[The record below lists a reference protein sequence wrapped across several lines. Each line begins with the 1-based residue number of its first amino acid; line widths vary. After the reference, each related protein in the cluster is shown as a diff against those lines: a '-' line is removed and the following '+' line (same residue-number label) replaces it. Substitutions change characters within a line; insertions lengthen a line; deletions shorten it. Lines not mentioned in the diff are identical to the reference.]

1 MAGLT
6 PQQQRALRRRH
17 KHERQAV
24 VFGALIAALA
34 LAGLGATAVYT
45 GAMDAPFLT
54 RDFTTPS
61 PDAAPEIPKAPCPP
75 ADTLPVALPS
85 IQLRVL
91 NSTGTSG
98 LAGTASTTLTA
109 AGFVVLEVGNYPMK
123 VTGGSRI
130 QFGEAGL
137 AAAYTLAAYLDNTT
151 PVLDT
156 RQDATVDL
164 ILGTEWAGLLDPATV
179 ILDPTLPLEP
189 ITGCVPLEEALAT
202 AIPGPTATPTP
213 TPEGEPAA
221 GG

>member
-6 PQQQRALRRRH
+6 PQQQRVLRRRH

-34 LAGLGATAVYT
+34 LAGLGATAIYT
-45 GAMDAPFLT
+45 GTMDAPFLA

-61 PDAAPEIPKAPCPP
+61 PDAVVEDAEAPCPP
-75 ADTLPVALPS
+75 VDTLPVALPS

-98 LAGTASTTLTA
+98 LAGTTSTTLTA
-109 AGFVVLEVGNYPMK
+109 AGFVVLEAGNYPMK
-123 VTGGSRI
+123 VSGGARI

-137 AAAYTLAAYLDNTT
+137 AAAYTLAAYLDTT
-151 PVLDT
+151 TLILDT

-164 ILGTEWAGLLDPATV
+164 ILGTEWAGPLDPATV
-179 ILDPTLPLEP
+179 VLDPTVPLVP
-189 ITGCVPLEEALAT
+189 ITGCVPLEQARAT

-213 TPEGEPAA
+213 PAEGELAA